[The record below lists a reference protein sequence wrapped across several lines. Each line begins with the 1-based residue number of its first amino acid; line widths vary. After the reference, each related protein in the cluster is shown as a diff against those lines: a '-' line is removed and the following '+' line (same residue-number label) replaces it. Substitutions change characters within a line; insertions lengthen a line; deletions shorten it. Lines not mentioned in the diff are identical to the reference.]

1 MSRLFITIFNMSYT
15 ASIVILVVLLLRV
28 ILKRAP
34 RVFSYALW
42 MVVLLRLLCPFS
54 FHASW
59 GIIPAE
65 KFVEV
70 EAGTN
75 FWIWENSGKA
85 IEGLR
90 EIYQVYSLYAPEG
103 VAEEGNVDYIWHDG
117 EEYSLKKINR
127 VFSEA
132 GKMWEN
138 VGKIWLA
145 GAVLLIIY
153 GCFSYHILAMRLR
166 KCTKNKM
173 IKSEAEDG
181 SFTIVISNEV
191 KTPFVAGAGLMKFA
205 LIAAPVKPVIYL
217 PEGLDEIQ
225 QKLILEHEKM
235 HIRRRDNLIK
245 PIAYLAVCLHWFNPL
260 VWIAFHFME
269 QDMEISCDEA
279 VLRKTGYENKKE
291 YARTLLAFSGQSS
304 PKFGYPVAFGE
315 SSVKTRI
322 RNVVKM
328 KESKKWVITAATVG
342 VLAAAA
348 ILLVNGNFNQQE
360 PSVAEAEA
368 VDLEEIREGG
378 IKGTDINEETVYLPE
393 ERIVVTETGPEVLET
408 QQTTDHYYYQA
419 DFEEEVTPMD
429 DMDAGEAE
437 YSQAEYIY
445 EGTDALSSMKS
456 SVIVLARKYEA
467 FGLSAE
473 IYENDYQLYYNG
485 EPIRFFADNT
495 NGWDSDR
502 FSGTVFSRP
511 ASDQN
516 GYTGVMTQY
525 DENGTVVGLVQLS
538 EEELNEL
545 FGTP

>member
-1 MSRLFITIFNMSYT
+1 MSRLFITILNMSYT
-15 ASIVILVVLLLRV
+15 ASIVILVVLLLRMV
-28 ILKRAP
+28 LKRAP
-34 RVFSYALW
+34 RIFSYALW

-54 FHASW
+54 FHANW

-85 IEGLR
+85 MEGLR
-90 EIYQVYSLYAPEG
+90 EIYHVYNLYAPEG
-103 VAEEGNVDYIWHDG
+103 IAKEGNVDYIWHDG

-127 VFSEA
+127 IFFEA
-132 GKMWEN
+132 GKMWGN
-138 VGKIWLA
+138 AGKIWLA
-145 GAVLLIIY
+145 GAVLLILY
-153 GCFSYHILAMRLR
+153 GCFSYHILAVRLR

-181 SFTIVISNEV
+181 SFTIVISDEV
-191 KTPFVAGAGLMKFA
+191 KTPFVAGAGLMRFA

-225 QKLILEHEKM
+225 RKLILEHEKM
-235 HIRRRDNLIK
+235 HIRHRDHLIK

-291 YARTLLAFSGQSS
+291 YARTVLAFSGQSG
-304 PKFGYPVAFGE
+304 PKFVYPIAFGE

-322 RNVVKM
+322 KNAVKM
-328 KESKKWVITAATVG
+328 KESKKWVIVAATVG
-342 VLAAAA
+342 VIAAAA
-348 ILLVNGNFNQQE
+348 ILLVNGNFDQQK
-360 PSVAEAEA
+360 PSVEEAKAEIETS
-368 VDLEEIREGG
+368 EEGRKGG
-378 IKGTDINEETVYLPE
+378 VK
-393 ERIVVTETGPEVLET
+393 
-408 QQTTDHYYYQA
+408 
-419 DFEEEVTPMD
+419 
-429 DMDAGEAE
+429 
-437 YSQAEYIY
+437 
-445 EGTDALSSMKS
+445 GTDALVSMKS
-456 SVIVLARKYEA
+456 SVIALARKYEA

-538 EEELNEL
+538 EEDLNEL